1 MRAHS
6 VGPALAIT
14 FANYEVMASPLLFC
28 AFFLATA
35 PSVRPMARRARTIY
49 ALLIGTFAAIF
60 QLYVSVS
67 IGPYL
72 ALLAVSLATPTLD
85 KLFPPRTLV

>member
-1 MRAHS
+1 M
-6 VGPALAIT
+6 T
-14 FANYEVMASPLLFC
+14 
-28 AFFLATA
+28 
-35 PSVRPMARRARTIY
+35 RRARTLY
-49 ALLIGTFAAIF
+49 ALLIGILAAVF